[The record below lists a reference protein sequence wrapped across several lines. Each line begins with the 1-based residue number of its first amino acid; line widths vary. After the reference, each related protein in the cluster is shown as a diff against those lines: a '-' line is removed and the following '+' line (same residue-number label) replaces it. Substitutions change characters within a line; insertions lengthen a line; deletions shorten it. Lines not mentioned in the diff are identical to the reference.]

1 LRKRAIFHSIT
12 TNKKAEKISMKTI
25 QAWITIVVIL
35 FVAVEVFQWVIGFI
49 LPLPI
54 YVLAGAFL
62 AIASNYDKGMS
73 ALFRQAAK
81 AEKIV
86 TQTATLVE
94 PSALQGKID

>member
-1 LRKRAIFHSIT
+1 M
-12 TNKKAEKISMKTI
+12 KAI
-25 QAWITIVVIL
+25 QAWLTIVVIL

-54 YVLAGAFL
+54 YVMAGAFL

-81 AEKIV
+81 GDGIV
-86 TQTATLVE
+86 AQNATLVE
-94 PSALQGKID
+94 QIDILDGEKKNSPSLPSQKMTE